1 MINQLTI
8 DLLKINKFI
17 EQFES
22 GKIKLVDY
30 IGNVYSKNNNFFYKI
45 ILSKVLDNSPL
56 RPFFVDWLSE
66 TEKIFPNC
74 SLLLLKNL
82 YRLYLGNYQSA
93 DLNKRIIGK
102 KADLENLL
110 KKYIDHNSLNLFM
123 TLLDI
128 AGPDALLNIINTSNV
143 KVEIHKENLTKF
155 EKIKCHE
162 ELSNILFSTQLKS
175 KRDIIFVAI
184 DGFLERDTDLQYLY
198 EESQQNQNK
207 IIVILCRGTNLQC
220 VSQIKRNIVYTKIPV
235 LIYECPFT
243 NEDPSKFEDLCKC
256 LATEVVRIEDG
267 DPTILQIK
275 RKLKKLEN
283 IVLGVDSIQ
292 FACDPYISQSM
303 INEINDLISKKP
315 EYQEYL
321 NTRKKRIKSKK
332 VNILIPKNKKNLTND
347 LKTAIFIYNSIS
359 KYGFI
364 EIESDRVPTQL
375 CRVADEYAKSFY
387 EKIQQ
392 ISVTINL
399 KSQKENKKWR
409 KQQKV

>member
-17 EQFES
+17 TQFEN

-30 IGNVYSKNNNFFYKI
+30 IGNVYSKNNNFFYKM
-45 ILSKVLDNSPL
+45 ILSKVLDASPL
-56 RPFFVDWLSE
+56 RPFFVDWLAE

-82 YRLYLGNYQSA
+82 YQLYLGNYQPVE
-93 DLNKRIIGK
+93 LNKSVIGK
-102 KADLENLL
+102 RTDLISLL
-110 KKYIDHNSLNLFM
+110 RQYIDQNSLELFT

-128 AGPDALLNIINTSNV
+128 AGSDSLINIVNTANA
-143 KVEIHKENLTKF
+143 KIEIQKENLTKF

-162 ELSNILFSTQLKS
+162 ELSNILFSNQSKS

-184 DGFLERDTDLQYLY
+184 DGFLERDTDLQSLY

-207 IIVILCRGTNLQC
+207 MIVVLCRGTNLQC
-220 VSQIKRNIVYTKIPV
+220 ISQIKRNIVYTKIPA

-256 LATEVVRIEDG
+256 LGVDIVRIEDG
-267 DPTILQIK
+267 DPVILQIK

-283 IVLGVDSIQ
+283 VILGVDSIQ
-292 FACDPYISQSM
+292 FICDNDISQNM
-303 INEINDLISKKP
+303 IVELNDLITQKP
-315 EYQEYL
+315 EYSEYL
-321 NTRKKRIKSKK
+321 ILRKKRIKSKK
-332 VNILIPKNKKNLTND
+332 VNIFIPKNKKNLTND

-359 KYGFI
+359 KYGFL
-364 EIESDRVPTQL
+364 EIEGNRVPRQL
-375 CRVADEYAKSFY
+375 YYVADEYARSFY
-387 EKIQQ
+387 DKIKQV
-392 ISVTINL
+392 SVTINL
-399 KSQKENKKWR
+399 KN
-409 KQQKV
+409 